1 MSLKDSRSMWHFHT
15 CKTSLS
21 DSISNMD
28 LEFLKLET
36 LLFLNLLNR
45 FYLTILNHY
54 SHLFCTKP
62 LLDKKYHARLWRN
75 CFWGNHSKGKI
86 EEIGRKKKKLISRE
100 WWKTNK
106 YDYFKENAWAFFEL
120 CRSTWSDITGKGKE
134 TRSSLKQESRVG
146 SS

>member
-62 LLDKKYHARLWRN
+62 LLDKKYYARLSGIV
-75 CFWGNHSKGKI
+75 FWG
-86 EEIGRKKKKLISRE
+86 
-100 WWKTNK
+100 
-106 YDYFKENAWAFFEL
+106 
-120 CRSTWSDITGKGKE
+120 ITGKEKERKLVGKRKSWYTGNGE
-134 TRSSLKQESRVG
+134 RVIKMTTLKKTRGLFLNFVGVRGAISQERE
-146 SS
+146 